1 MSNQPIIF
9 DIRYTPYTLPKNTT
23 ENQRQAH
30 AKERSFYDMSGE
42 TNAYKYFTTEEKLTG
57 EKQIS
62 ALEYLQ
68 KSTGVFNGN
77 GSPAAFQRRRGSSI

>member
-9 DIRYTPYTLPKNTT
+9 DIRYTPYTLPKNAT

-42 TNAYKYFTTEEKLTG
+42 TNAYRYFTTEEKLTG
-57 EKQIS
+57 EKQIT

-77 GSPAAFQRRRGSSI
+77 GLLSGGKLEDTKG